1 MAAKNLYLMKDE
13 LKKFGIDVTDD
24 MSKDEIIKKFK
35 ELPIQE
41 GQIRQ
46 LKMYN
51 ITYDPALGWSRG
63 YASNFIR
70 ETEKYIQLRNELP
83 ASPEQRF
90 LMMKLGIPI
99 PKGLRC
105 GEAAEIIASQPAQ
118 DYQLAYIKKYGL
130 KYDTERPMTFGYAQI
145 LIKNREVWY
154 KNFRL
159 AKKD

>member
-1 MAAKNLYLMKDE
+1 MAAKNLYLMKVE
-13 LKKFGIDVTDD
+13 LKKFGVDVSDD
-24 MSKDEIIKKFK
+24 MPKDEIIAKFK

-51 ITYDPALGWSRG
+51 ITYDPVLNWTRG

-83 ASPEQRF
+83 ASPEQRL

-99 PKGLRC
+99 PNGIRC
-105 GEAAEIIASQPAQ
+105 GEAAAIIAKQPAT

-130 KYDTERPMTFGYAQI
+130 RYDTECEMTFGYAQS
-145 LIKNREVWY
+145 LINKREIWY

-159 AKKD
+159 FKKD